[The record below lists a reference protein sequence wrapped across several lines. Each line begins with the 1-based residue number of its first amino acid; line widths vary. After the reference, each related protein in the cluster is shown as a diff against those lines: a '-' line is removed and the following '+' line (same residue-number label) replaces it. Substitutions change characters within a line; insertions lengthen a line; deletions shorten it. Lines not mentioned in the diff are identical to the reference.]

1 MFWLSGNECTE
12 EDKRDILDSI
22 DFNEFTVKDLLDNVR
37 KSGLYPEDRIERRV
51 IEMFREKDEE
61 IDWLNLRI
69 HTLEKKMKK

>member
-51 IEMFREKDEE
+51 IEMFREKDEV
-61 IDWLNLRI
+61 IDSLNLRI